1 MKRIAS
7 LFLVC
12 LFAAVAVAQDYR
24 KDFISPTDDQCPL
37 IIWQWMD
44 GLVTKEAITKDL
56 EAFKAAGLSGVQN
69 FQIGGDQQSRVGVPT
84 CAIGSEKWKTM
95 MRWAMD
101 E

>member
-24 KDFISPTDDQCPL
+24 RDFISPTDDQRPL

-56 EAFKAAGLSGVQN
+56 EAFKAALRHAQLPRMV
-69 FQIGGDQQSRVGVPT
+69 IKRLPDGDT
-84 CAIGSEKWKTM
+84 
-95 MRWAMD
+95 
-101 E
+101 